1 MDTNNSQIINCIIKI
16 TSTMKTRKTRLFS
29 MMLLATAML
38 ATAGCSKPDDNGNE
52 NNGNYGGGGTTNTTQ
67 LSGVWAADP
76 RYDTHY
82 ECNYRYPVLEFVNSN
97 TIVEY
102 INVHDDYVSPLS
114 TISFPDHSGWYYGS
128 KSTTTYTFI
137 DNKVYLTNGDI
148 YTFMDGK
155 LYKDNSST
163 VLYSWPSGSNSSNL
177 SPQDEEMTNK
187 LKNTTWRF
195 EKSVTYYKNT
205 GQTKTDTYPYGTI
218 SFRSSFSGSSTVF
231 HVLSIN
237 GNPFAQW
244 LFKDGEIKIATTDY
258 SQVTLLGNICMGGT
272 IEKLTSSTLVTIK
285 EFDSFTRTYY
295 YTSE

>member
-1 MDTNNSQIINCIIKI
+1 MEMDTNNSQIINCIIKI

-76 RYDTHY
+76 CYDTHY

-244 LFKDGEIKIATTDY
+244 LFKDGEIKIATTD
-258 SQVTLLGNICMGGT
+258 
-272 IEKLTSSTLVTIK
+272 
-285 EFDSFTRTYY
+285 
-295 YTSE
+295 